1 LRSRTAVPDAAPS
14 NETFATSAASA
25 CTHAE
30 RPGTAATARF
40 SKGVRGT
47 VRVAREEARGRERRV
62 RLKCESRESRRRA
75 AREKR
80 ISTKLGAASRGAS
93 RATRDAR
100 RDPPETARRRATPP
114 RALHDGRAGGFGAVP
129 RRPGRSRS
137 PAGRLGGVTKTL
149 EMGFRSPRKGGG
161 WRKSRMRVGNASAGG
176 ERAARRTAL
185 VPERDLAAGNGRLRG
200 EREGGG
206 DGRHASTHFRRKEWR
221 ASGVDVPF
229 YPSFSTV
236 TWYRHGLAFPRSP
249 FVPALKL
256 K

>member
-1 LRSRTAVPDAAPS
+1 MRSRTAVPDAAPS

-236 TWYRHGLAFPRSP
+236 TWYRPRPRPSHSPGSP
-249 FVPALKL
+249 FVPA
-256 K
+256 

>member
-1 LRSRTAVPDAAPS
+1 MRSRTAVPAAAPS
-14 NETFATSAASA
+14 KETFATSAASA

-30 RPGTAATARF
+30 RPGTAATARSF
-40 SKGVRGT
+40 RGSRDGT
-47 VRVAREEARGRERRV
+47 SREGRARGRERRV
-62 RLKCESRESRRRA
+62 RRGFFESRESRRRA

-161 WRKSRMRVGNASAGG
+161 GNRGCASETRRRAGSEPRDAPRLFPSVTLRPATAAFAES
-176 ERAARRTAL
+176 EREEVMDAMLPRTSVAKNGARR
-185 VPERDLAAGNGRLRG
+185 
-200 EREGGG
+200 
-206 DGRHASTHFRRKEWR
+206 ASTCLFIRRSR
-221 ASGVDVPF
+221 P
-229 YPSFSTV
+229 
-236 TWYRHGLAFPRSP
+236 
-249 FVPALKL
+249 
-256 K
+256 